1 MQRVKLVGE
10 IAKFGSNWET
20 NCRDIRDIFKLID
33 CQTPGFRQH
42 LIAAAD
48 AGIGY
53 EIKRGKDYLDNE
65 GELLLSL
72 NSEDVI
78 ITEDDCGST
87 DGKIK
92 RTIIEGS
99 DIIESIG
106 EQILGRVA
114 CDDIIDPSSSEI
126 IVKAGN
132 LMFISGQIPLDPETG
147 DLVSQSIEDQA
158 KQVLENVK
166 SICEAAGCSLDD
178 IVKISIFL
186 TDLSNFAVVNDMMKE
201 YFSEPYPARATV
213 EVSGLPLGVNVEI
226 EAIVLING

>member
-1 MQRVKLVGE
+1 M
-10 IAKFGSNWET
+10 AK
-20 NCRDIRDIFKLID
+20 
-33 CQTPGFRQH
+33 
-42 LIAAAD
+42 
-48 AGIGY
+48 
-53 EIKRGKDYLDNE
+53 
-65 GELLLSL
+65 
-72 NSEDVI
+72 
-78 ITEDDCGST
+78 
-87 DGKIK
+87 
-92 RTIIEGS
+92 
-99 DIIESIG
+99 
-106 EQILGRVA
+106 
-114 CDDIIDPSSSEI
+114 EI
-126 IVKAGN
+126 ISTKNAPQAIGPYSQAVKAGN
-132 LMFISGQIPLDPETG
+132 LMFISGQIPLDPETS

>member
-1 MQRVKLVGE
+1 MTK
-10 IAKFGSNWET
+10 
-20 NCRDIRDIFKLID
+20 
-33 CQTPGFRQH
+33 
-42 LIAAAD
+42 
-48 AGIGY
+48 
-53 EIKRGKDYLDNE
+53 
-65 GELLLSL
+65 
-72 NSEDVI
+72 
-78 ITEDDCGST
+78 
-87 DGKIK
+87 
-92 RTIIEGS
+92 
-99 DIIESIG
+99 
-106 EQILGRVA
+106 
-114 CDDIIDPSSSEI
+114 EI
-126 IVKAGN
+126 ISTKNAPQAIGPYSQAVKAGK
-132 LMFISGQIPLDPETG
+132 LMFISGQIPLDPKTG